1 MHPNS
6 HTAAVFTMA
15 RAWQQPK
22 CPSTEE
28 WIKKMWCIYTMEYY
42 SATKNNK
49 TMPFVASLMYSDY
62 HTSEVSHKEKDTL
75 YDITFMWNLKP
86 DINEHIHKT

>member
-1 MHPNS
+1 
-6 HTAAVFTMA
+6 
-15 RAWQQPK
+15 
-22 CPSTEE
+22 
-28 WIKKMWCIYTMEYY
+28 MEYY

-75 YDITFMWNLKP
+75 YDITFMWNLKYYTEKLYETETDS
-86 DINEHIHKT
+86 DIENRLLVAKGEGLGEG

>member
-1 MHPNS
+1 
-6 HTAAVFTMA
+6 
-15 RAWQQPK
+15 
-22 CPSTEE
+22 
-28 WIKKMWCIYTMEYY
+28 MEYY

-75 YDITFMWNLKP
+75 YDITFMWNLKYYTEKLYETETDS
-86 DINEHIHKT
+86 DIENRLLVAKGEVLGEGWSQSLGSEDAS

>member
-1 MHPNS
+1 
-6 HTAAVFTMA
+6 
-15 RAWQQPK
+15 
-22 CPSTEE
+22 
-28 WIKKMWCIYTMEYY
+28 MEYY

-75 YDITFMWNLKP
+75 YDITFMWNLKYYTEKLYETETDS
-86 DINEHIHKT
+86 DIENRLLVAKEEGLGEGWSQSLGSEDAS